1 MRLRESLGTCVG
13 NPTGGKRCAESFP
26 RSPVSRMQMHVGFL
40 FGRTQKGKNMEF
52 GIHLDQPEQWT
63 VPDTLICLFS
73 VILLIVLLI
82 VIAKRARKW
91 TAAEL
96 CLASLCIALSF
107 VLSFVKLW
115 SMPTGGSVTLASM
128 LPIMLFSMLAG
139 PVKGLFCGLIYG
151 LLQCLQGG
159 WIVHPVQFLLDYPL
173 AFSMLGL
180 AGIRFG
186 KKNAGAATRAVQLS
200 LSMLMAALGRALCAT
215 LAGYF
220 FWNTR
225 LLASLV
231 YNGTYLIPDI
241 AICILLAIPI
251 APRLKRVSSIF
262 YSRGKHL

>member
-1 MRLRESLGTCVG
+1 
-13 NPTGGKRCAESFP
+13 
-26 RSPVSRMQMHVGFL
+26 
-40 FGRTQKGKNMEF
+40 MEF
-52 GIHLDQPEQWT
+52 GIHLDQPEKWS

-73 VILLIVLLI
+73 VVLLIVLLG

-91 TAAEL
+91 TAGEL
-96 CLASLCIALSF
+96 CLASLSIALSF

-180 AGIRFG
+180 AGFRFG
-186 KKNAGAATRAVQLS
+186 KKNAGAAARAVRLS
-200 LSMLMAALGRALCAT
+200 ISMLIAACGRALCAT

-220 FWNTR
+220 FWNTQ
-225 LLASLV
+225 LLASLI
-231 YNGTYLIPDI
+231 YNGTYLLPDT

-251 APRLKRVSSIF
+251 APRLQRLSSIF
-262 YSRGKHL
+262 YSRGSHL